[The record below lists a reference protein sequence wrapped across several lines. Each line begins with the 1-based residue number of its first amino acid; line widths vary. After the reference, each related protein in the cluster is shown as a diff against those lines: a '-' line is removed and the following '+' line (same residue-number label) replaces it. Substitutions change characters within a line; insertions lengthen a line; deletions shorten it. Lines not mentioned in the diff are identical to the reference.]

1 MCKLPFKI
9 KITITMKIRV
19 EKLQKELARGTA
31 KEQFD
36 ALNQL
41 KQFVLKSI
49 EQEQASLQGGV
60 SGLQDLIN
68 EINGNIYG
76 NVPTNNEG

>member
-68 EINGNIYG
+68 EINGNVYG
-76 NVPTNNEG
+76 NIPSGN

>member
-1 MCKLPFKI
+1 MCKLPIKI
-9 KITITMKIRV
+9 KIEIKMKIGI
-19 EKLQKELARGTA
+19 EKLQKELAKGTA
-31 KEQFD
+31 KEQF
-36 ALNQL
+36 AVLNEL

-49 EQEQASLQGGV
+49 EQEQANLQGGV
-60 SGLQDLIN
+60 SSLQDLIN

>member
-9 KITITMKIRV
+9 KIEITMKIRV
-19 EKLQKELARGTA
+19 EKLQKELSRGTA
-31 KEQFD
+31 KEQYET
-36 ALNQL
+36 LKQL
-41 KQFVLKSI
+41 KEFVLQSLA
-49 EQEQASLQGGV
+49 QEQSAFQGSV

-76 NVPTNNEG
+76 NVPSGDGN

>member
-9 KITITMKIRV
+9 KIEITMKIRV
-19 EKLQKELARGTA
+19 EKLQKELSRGTA
-31 KEQFD
+31 KEQYET
-36 ALNQL
+36 LKQL
-41 KQFVLKSI
+41 KEFVLQSLA
-49 EQEQASLQGGV
+49 QEQAAFQGNV

-76 NVPTNNEG
+76 NVPTSNEG

>member
-1 MCKLPFKI
+1 
-9 KITITMKIRV
+9 MKIRV

-68 EINGNIYG
+68 EINGNVYG
-76 NVPTNNEG
+76 NIPSGN